1 MMKTTIRKYIGVIA
15 LVLVA
20 QWLSSCDDF
29 LELKPMGTQLEGNFY
44 SNQEEIFQGLVA
56 VYDVLQWGTSGG
68 YTMKMPLL
76 TAASDEA
83 HAGGSDA
90 SDQPNWV
97 AWDNFTLDPYRGP
110 QAGLWQKNYTG
121 VYRANLLLEKIEAVE
136 ALDEAF
142 KKRTI
147 AEAKALRAYF
157 YFDLIRFFGN
167 IPLITG
173 PIPTDALYAQAQA
186 TPEAVYT
193 QIEQDLNDARPDLP
207 EKTNFTL
214 DVSEKGRL
222 TRSAATALLAKV
234 ILFRNDNARMGTAAQ
249 LLNEVNTTPGYVLL
263 PSFGD
268 IFRPD
273 NSFHEESILEIPH
286 SNLAAWGDWNWVNG
300 GEGNVGVQFV
310 GPADYNGPEFSN
322 GWGFCPISLDLVNTM
337 NGDPRFEHTII
348 DGNAM
353 KAQGATYNAR
363 YQNTDYF
370 IRKYAPLKD
379 FRSAV
384 GTPELNWP
392 VNEIEIRLADTYLME
407 AEALL
412 RSGGDVSRAQDLLDA
427 VRGRVGLG
435 SVPVTLDNIY
445 HERRLELATE
455 GHRYFDLVRT
465 GRAATVLGPLGFVEG
480 KHEVLPI
487 PQQEIDVTNGVL
499 KQNNY

>member
-1 MMKTTIRKYIGVIA
+1 MINRIKKYLAVVGL
-15 LVLVA
+15 LVGA
-20 QWLSSCDDF
+20 QWLTSCDDF
-29 LELKPMGTQLEGNFY
+29 LELDPMGTQLEGNFY
-44 SNQEEIFQGLVA
+44 RNEEEIFQGLVSI
-56 VYDVLQWGTSGG
+56 YDVLQWGTSGG

-90 SDQPNWV
+90 SDQPSWV
-97 AWDNFTLDPYRGP
+97 AWDSFTLDPYLGP

-121 VYRANLLLEKIEAVE
+121 VYRANLLLEKIGEVE
-136 ALDEAF
+136 GLDEAF
-142 KKRTI
+142 KTRII

-173 PIPTDALYAQAQA
+173 PIPTEELYSQPQA
-186 TPEAVYT
+186 TPAAVYE
-193 QIEQDLNDARPDLP
+193 QIERDLNEARPGLP
-207 EKTNFTL
+207 DKTNFTM

-222 TRSAATALLAKV
+222 TRSAATALLGKV
-234 ILFRNDNARMGTAAQ
+234 ILHQNDNSRMAEAAA
-249 LLNEVNTTPGYVLL
+249 LFNEVNNTPGYMLL

-273 NSFHEESILEIPH
+273 NAFHQESILEIPH
-286 SNLAAWGDWNWVNG
+286 SNLAAWGDWGWVNG

-322 GWGFCPISLDLVNTM
+322 GWGFCPISLDLVNAMT
-337 NGDPRFEHTII
+337 GDPRFEHTII

-379 FRSAV
+379 FRSSV

-392 VNEIEIRLADTYLME
+392 INEIEIRLADTYLME
-407 AEALL
+407 AEALV
-412 RSGGDVSRAQDLLDA
+412 RSGGDLNRAEDLLDA

-435 SVPVTLDNIY
+435 SVPATLDNIY
-445 HERRLELATE
+445 NERRLELATE
-455 GHRYFDLVRT
+455 GHRFFDLVRT
-465 GRAATVLGPLGFVEG
+465 GRAATVLGPLGFVAG